1 MHDENCEAGL
11 FLCWKSFI
19 FSSIQSIILAIWAHH
34 QLDNIRARHLGTIP
48 YLVKLV
54 VRSEKILKVLFC
66 SWRFCPWH
74 LYLAHFEGFLEKG
87 LGGILSERRRSFE
100 ANGCGG
106 EQLSPEPRVP
116 WKSASQVGAT
126 TALAWT
132 RSRKDSPR
140 MVPKIFSRL
149 KLIEMNRNFGHYTIF
164 CRAVRAQFFEH
175 VSPFP
180 RYCLWHQRHNS
191 VAWSSMD
198 SSSAYIVLKLRYLA

>member
-1 MHDENCEAGL
+1 MLEIINL
-11 FLCWKSFI
+11 FP
-19 FSSIQSIILAIWAHH
+19 SIQSIVLAIWAHH
-34 QLDNIRARHLGTIP
+34 QLDNIRARHLGIIP
-48 YLVKLV
+48 YFVKLV

-66 SWRFCPWH
+66 SCWFYPWR
-74 LYLAHFEGFLEKG
+74 LYPVHSEGFLERG
-87 LGGILSERRRSFE
+87 PGGILFECRRYFQ

-106 EQLSPEPRVP
+106 EQPSPEPRVP

-164 CRAVRAQFFEH
+164 CRAVRAHFLEH

-180 RYCLWHQRHNS
+180 R
-191 VAWSSMD
+191 
-198 SSSAYIVLKLRYLA
+198 

>member
-11 FLCWKSFI
+11 FFMLEIICL

-48 YLVKLV
+48 YLVKSV
-54 VRSEKILKVLFC
+54 VRSEKNIEGPVLLILILSLAFISC
-66 SWRFCPWH
+66 SFW
-74 LYLAHFEGFLEKG
+74 GFLRSRSWG
-87 LGGILSERRRSFE
+87 NSFRASTIFPGQRLRRR
-100 ANGCGG
+100 ATV
-106 EQLSPEPRVP
+106 PEPRVP

-140 MVPKIFSRL
+140 MVPKIFSRV

-175 VSPFP
+175 VSPYGT
-180 RYCLWHQRHNS
+180 RGI
-191 VAWSSMD
+191 
-198 SSSAYIVLKLRYLA
+198 IV